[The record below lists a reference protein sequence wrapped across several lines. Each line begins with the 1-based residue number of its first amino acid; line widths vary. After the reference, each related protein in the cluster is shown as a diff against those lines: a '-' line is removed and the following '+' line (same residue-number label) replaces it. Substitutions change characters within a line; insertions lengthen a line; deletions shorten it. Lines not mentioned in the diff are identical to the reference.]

1 MVHVGLSIIKKTQ
14 MKYLKIFEEFNN
26 SELATL
32 QDVLNPDHFAEAE
45 DRLEMYS
52 EAALKTCKM
61 LGIEPPPNVARLH
74 ELGLADQQELL
85 DSLPLDSV
93 VEVFNVLALDY
104 RTEPSYRTEPRV
116 REFCSRFP
124 GILAYDPDT
133 DEYRRPESSREIEEI
148 FVEDPEYGDEVR
160 VVLFEGDNGLMAVE
174 WNSQYT
180 LSYFMLRRDLES
192 NK

>member
-1 MVHVGLSIIKKTQ
+1 

-32 QDVLNPDHFAEAE
+32 QDVLNPDHFSVVAS
-45 DRLEMYS
+45 RFEMYS
-52 EAALKTCKM
+52 EAAIETCKM

-74 ELGLADQQELL
+74 ERGLADQQQLL

-93 VEVFNVLALDY
+93 VEVFNALALD
-104 RTEPSYRTEPRV
+104 YRTEPRV
-116 REFCSRFP
+116 REFCRRFP
-124 GILAYDPDT
+124 GILAYDPNT

-174 WNSQYT
+174 WDSQYT
-180 LSYFMLRRDLES
+180 ISYFMLRQDLES
-192 NK
+192 NE

>member
-1 MVHVGLSIIKKTQ
+1 

-32 QDVLNPDHFAEAE
+32 RDVLNPDHFSVVES
-45 DRLEMYS
+45 RFEMYS
-52 EAALKTCKM
+52 EAAIETCKM

-74 ELGLADQQELL
+74 ELGLADQQGLL

-93 VEVFNVLALDY
+93 VEVFNALALDH
-104 RTEPSYRTEPRV
+104 RTEQRV
-116 REFCSRFP
+116 REFCRRFP
-124 GILAYDPDT
+124 GILTYDAAT

-174 WNSQYT
+174 WDSQYT
-180 LSYFMLRRDLES
+180 LSYFMLRQDLEA
-192 NK
+192 NE

>member
-1 MVHVGLSIIKKTQ
+1 

-32 QDVLNPDHFAEAE
+32 QDVLNPDHFSEAE
-45 DRLEMYS
+45 SRFEMYS
-52 EAALKTCKM
+52 EAAIETCKM

-74 ELGLADQQELL
+74 ELGLANQQQLL

-93 VEVFNVLALDY
+93 VEVFDVLALDY
-104 RTEPSYRTEPRV
+104 RPEPRV

-124 GILAYDPDT
+124 GILTYDPDT
-133 DEYRRPESSREIEEI
+133 GEYRRPESSREIEEI

-174 WNSQYT
+174 WDSQYT
-180 LSYFMLRRDLES
+180 LSYFMLRQDLES
-192 NK
+192 NE